1 VAVPVTAGSRRGD
14 GDGEG
19 IRGRAGRGVAGGG
32 GGRRGKWTARWAGGG
47 GSGPVGYWAARPK
60 TNRFL
65 GLTLGNGPKA
75 PKTPWDAGEVEAK
88 VASDGVTGTT
98 RSLRKKMH
106 GRAAGG
112 RPSRCPKTKRRW
124 ADGGGRGRWES
135 A

>member
-19 IRGRAGRGVAGGG
+19 TRGRAGRGVAGGG

-75 PKTPWDAGEVEAK
+75 PKWAWLCSWKPRGTPERW
-88 VASDGVTGTT
+88 
-98 RSLRKKMH
+98 
-106 GRAAGG
+106 
-112 RPSRCPKTKRRW
+112 RPRW
-124 ADGGGRGRWES
+124 PLTE
-135 A
+135 